1 MTPEAP
7 AIDPPS
13 GPALAGSAPRASGRL
28 ALGLGPRLAPRAR
41 GAVAGAYS
49 RPSQPE
55 VAVRAPVSGTV
66 RPVRFRS
73 TRKHLRWPT
82 IPRLVTDK
90 RIARE
95 LHRVRLP
102 TTARW
107 QVDGT
112 LRPLWLVGGEA
123 PRWEATRWRRTR
135 ASRDMRAC
143 VVRTFGRFSTGSR
156 ACGHCKLPT
165 CSTSAQHTAGSS
177 TRRAAPGR
185 SRIERSER
193 VAARSVGEVR
203 VGRFP
208 EVVSLEER
216 FDIITFNDVL
226 EHIPDARGAL
236 EACRRHLRPRG
247 LLSVNIPT
255 ADGLAFRVARGLAAV
270 GFSGPYRRLWQH
282 GLASP
287 HLHYF
292 STDALLELIRSCG
305 LRVRTIRPLPAV
317 TRTGL
322 WHRVHTVRRPSPTSV
337 PGFAC
342 LYAAADLLNRPNFSD
357 IVHVIAER
365 PDD

>member
-1 MTPEAP
+1 METDTRIAGYESLRRENFR
-7 AIDPPS
+7 AILD
-13 GPALAGSAPRASGRL
+13 RL
-28 ALGLGPRLAPRAR
+28 AC
-41 GAVAGAYS
+41 
-49 RPSQPE
+49 
-55 VAVRAPVSGTV
+55 
-66 RPVRFRS
+66 
-73 TRKHLRWPT
+73 
-82 IPRLVTDK
+82 
-90 RIARE
+90 
-95 LHRVRLP
+95 
-102 TTARW
+102 
-107 QVDGT
+107 
-112 LRPLWLVGGEA
+112 LRPLQAADVLDVGSAYGWFIDE
-123 PRWEATRWRRTR
+123 
-135 ASRDMRAC
+135 ASR
-143 VVRTFGRFSTGSR
+143 
-156 ACGHCKLPT
+156 
-165 CSTSAQHTAGSS
+165 AGAIAS
-177 TRRAAPGR
+177 G
-185 SRIERSER
+185 IEPDER

-337 PGFAC
+337 LGFAC